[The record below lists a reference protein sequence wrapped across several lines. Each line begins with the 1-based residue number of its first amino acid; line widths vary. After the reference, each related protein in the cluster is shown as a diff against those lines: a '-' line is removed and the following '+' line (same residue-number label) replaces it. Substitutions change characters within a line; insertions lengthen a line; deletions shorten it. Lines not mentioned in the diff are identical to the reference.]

1 MKDIDKTKKQLL
13 EEITELR
20 RKIKAFENNSSTRSE
35 KMEVL
40 KQSDDLHRILVEH
53 ANEAILVIQ
62 NENIQYVNNKATEIT
77 GYSKKELSSRSFIDF
92 IHPDDRKLVSIDDIY
107 NRHGQAA
114 PQHLTCRIIDRKGKI
129 RWVDAKL
136 LETGWAAKSAV
147 MCFLIDIT
155 ERKTDEEA
163 LRNSEMK
170 YRQLVEHAPAG
181 IYEVD
186 MTTGKLISVNDVM
199 CEYTGYTKEEFLNL
213 RMWDILKEKSRKKLL
228 ERYEKMLKGEPFPP
242 EAEYEIIGK
251 NNKKISF
258 LAYTRIEYKDG
269 QPFRANTVAHDITD
283 SQKMEEELS
292 KAQKLESLGV
302 LAGGIGHD
310 FNNLLSGIM
319 GNISL
324 AKLEA
329 ERGEDIMES
338 LEEALRVSSKA
349 SALTQQLLVFS
360 KGGAP
365 VKKAASIAEVLRD
378 STAFTLR
385 GSTVKCKFKIA
396 KELWPVKVDVGQF
409 SQVIHNLVINALQ
422 AMSSGGE
429 MRLEAKNV
437 SLKKIY
443 DLPLTPGRYVA
454 IKIQDQGHGIT
465 QEYLSKIFDPYFT
478 TKSKGSGL
486 GLTMSYTTI
495 KRHDGHISVE
505 SEVDQGTTF
514 HIYLPATEE
523 VPEEETG
530 KENRAVAG
538 EGRILVMDDEEIL
551 RKVAERMLLELGY
564 EVQCVPDGTE
574 ALELY
579 EKAKRSGQSFD
590 AIIMDLTIPGGM
602 GGKETIK
609 KLLKIDSRAIAVVS
623 SGYSN
628 DPIMSN
634 YEKYGFRGVVTKP
647 YRIED
652 LSWVMREVLK
662 GAKKGLRD

>member
-1 MKDIDKTKKQLL
+1 MDKTQKQLL
-13 EEITELR
+13 EEIADLH
-20 RKIKAFENNSSTRSE
+20 RKIKEFENASSNRSE
-35 KMEVL
+35 KSHEM
-40 KQSDDLHRILVEH
+40 KQREELYRLLAEH

-62 NENIQYVNNKATEIT
+62 NQNIRYVNNKAAEIT
-77 GYSKKELSSRSFIDF
+77 GFSKKKLSSKSFIDF
-92 IHPDDRKLVSIDDIY
+92 IHPADRKLISIDEIY
-107 NRHGQAA
+107 HRHGETA
-114 PQHLTCRIIDRKGKI
+114 PQHLTCRIIDRERNT
-129 RWVDAKL
+129 RWVEAKL
-136 LETGWAAKSAV
+136 LGTKWAGENATL
-147 MCFLIDIT
+147 CFLIDIT
-155 ERKTDEEA
+155 ERKAAEEA
-163 LRNSEMK
+163 LRISETK
-170 YRQLVEHAPAG
+170 YRQLVEYAPAG

-186 MTTGKLISVNDVM
+186 TTTGRFISVNDVM
-199 CEYTGYTKEEFLNL
+199 CEYSGYTKEEFLNFTL
-213 RMWDILKEKSRKKLL
+213 WDILKEDSLKKVI
-228 ERYEKMLKGEPFPP
+228 ERVEKMRRGEAVPAL
-242 EAEYEIIGK
+242 AEYEIVTKDNRKLWIMINTK
-251 NNKKISF
+251 
-258 LAYTRIEYKDG
+258 LEYKNG
-269 QPFRANTVAHDITD
+269 KPVKATTVCHNITE
-283 SQKMEEELS
+283 KKELEQEIL

-324 AKLEA
+324 AKLES

-385 GSTVKCKFKIA
+385 GSKVKCKFKIA

-422 AMSSGGE
+422 AMFRGGE
-429 MRLEAKNV
+429 MRLTADNV
-437 SLKKIY
+437 SLEKIY
-443 DLPLTPGRYVA
+443 DLPLTPGRYVV
-454 IKIQDQGHGIT
+454 IKIQDQGNGIAP
-465 QEYLSKIFDPYFT
+465 EYLPKIFDPYFT

-495 KRHDGHISVE
+495 KRHDGHITVE
-505 SEVDQGTTF
+505 SEEGQGTTF

-523 VPEEETG
+523 IPQEETG
-530 KENRAVAG
+530 KENQAVAG

-579 EKAKRSGQSFD
+579 EKAKRSGQFFD
-590 AIIMDLTIPGGM
+590 AVIMDLTIPGGM

-647 YRIED
+647 YRIEE

-662 GAKKGLRD
+662 GANKGLRD